1 MGSSGSK
8 NDVQVTEDKKKL
20 RRKFSKEE
28 LSSPDIK
35 QGEIPYRKQFNLAR
49 DSDYDDEIDSF
60 AGMTKEEMKEFIAL
74 ESGDEEGLPMLDDQ
88 GKTPE
93 GTASLAK
100 PRSRK
105 SKKRERVF
113 EKMTVRTEMDPQ
125 SRKALMKDVEF
136 LRGNTPLN
144 EAGLLTFNCF
154 MHIFIIITRHSK
166 EQHIKELRKTEQKRR
181 RAFKLKSWKEYETIV
196 QHELDIERV
205 KYQDIISFVL
215 NEIEIQENAYKASFM
230 KYSMK
235 RTKERQMK
243 DARNMIMKEIDQVM
257 LDSTAFNIEMLDRI
271 KCKKIL
277 GFYEAR
283 KLDVLSILS
292 NPFQH

>member
-8 NDVQVTEDKKKL
+8 NDVQVQEDKKKL

-28 LSSPDIK
+28 LSPEK
-35 QGEIPYRKQFNLAR
+35 LEHKELPYRKQFNLAR

-60 AGMTKEEMKEFIAL
+60 AGMTKEEMREL
-74 ESGDEEGLPMLDDQ
+74 CEHGESSDEEGVPMLEEN
-88 GKTPE
+88 GNTPE
-93 GTASLAK
+93 GESLAK
-100 PRSRK
+100 PKKKK
-105 SKKRERVF
+105 SKKRQPVF
-113 EKMTVRTEMDPQ
+113 EKMAVRTEMDPQ
-125 SRKALMKDVEF
+125 SRKALMKDVEY

-144 EAGLLTFNCF
+144 EQGLLTFNCF

-181 RAFKLKSWKEYETIV
+181 RAFKLRSWQEYERIV
-196 QHELDIERV
+196 QDELDIERV

-235 RTKERQMK
+235 RAKERQMK
-243 DARNMIMKEIDQVM
+243 DARNMVMKEVD
-257 LDSTAFNIEMLDRI
+257 
-271 KCKKIL
+271 
-277 GFYEAR
+277 
-283 KLDVLSILS
+283 
-292 NPFQH
+292 